1 MKAQDFPQI
10 VLKDAVEEFILVK
23 TIASHENVKEPQR
36 VYPQPHVYITTHY
49 VCMRSAGWK
58 DVDFDTLMTVSGAG
72 LLFAYD
78 PNRGMPKYAHLW
90 LGLDKRIAEATG
102 FGWEWVKFKDEDE
115 AWNLVKETV
124 DSGRPAKGHFWEEML
139 FAGYQDAARK
149 EDRKVF
155 MMGDPFPGPGEWWTW
170 EQFGEWVRKFTEFNQ
185 NEIGRHT
192 KKVGKA
198 AEKKIALQVL
208 KDAVA
213 WSKTPPDAVKNRFP
227 NTLFGLTA
235 IQAYAED
242 VADVE
247 GKPEAYFKETAW
259 LGCHA
264 INPQWTARNSTAV
277 YLERLVAAKIFS
289 EKVNVHLLAASE
301 GYKAAYADWQEFYRQ
316 LGHVAPENAWDTAKN
331 RLAGGAAVRK
341 ALEHERAAISEL
353 KKALDLAEQSGH

>member
-1 MKAQDFPQI
+1 MNGQDFPQI
-10 VLKDAVEEFILVK
+10 ALKRVAEEFMYVM
-23 TIASHENVKEPQR
+23 TIASHKNVKEPDK

-49 VCMRSAGWK
+49 VCMRAAGWK
-58 DVDFDTLMTVSGAG
+58 DIDFDTLMTVSGAG

-78 PNRGMPKYAHLW
+78 PKDMMSKYSHIW

-115 AWNLVKETV
+115 AWNLVKETI
-124 DSGRPAKGHFWEEML
+124 DSRRPGKGHSCEDML
-139 FAGYQDAARK
+139 FVGYQDAARK

-155 MMGDPFPGPGEWWTW
+155 IMGDAFPGSGEWCTW
-170 EQFGEWVRKFTEFNQ
+170 EQFEEWVRKFTEFNQ

-192 KKVGKA
+192 KKVRKA

-227 NTLFGLTA
+227 DTPFGLAA

-242 VADVE
+242 VADIE
-247 GKPEAYFKETAW
+247 GKPQDYFKETAW

-277 YLERLVAAKIFS
+277 YLERLAATKAFS
-289 EKVNVHLLAASE
+289 EKVTMHLHAASKE
-301 GYKAAYADWQEFYRQ
+301 YKSAYADWQEFYRQ
-316 LGHVAPENAWDTAKN
+316 LGYVAPEYPHVWNMKKN
-331 RLAGGAAVRK
+331 RLAGA
-341 ALEHERAAISEL
+341 AAIRMALQHEQAAINEL
-353 KKALDLAEQSGH
+353 KNALSLID